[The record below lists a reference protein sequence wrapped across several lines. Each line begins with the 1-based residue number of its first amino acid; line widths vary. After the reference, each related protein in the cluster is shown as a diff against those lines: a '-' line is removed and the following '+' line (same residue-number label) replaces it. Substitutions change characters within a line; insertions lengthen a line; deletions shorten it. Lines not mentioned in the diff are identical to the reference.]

1 MFKKWQRPH
10 IRRWKQARLLRILF
24 ALIFIL
30 LGLTLYQPQ
39 TASAHPLGNF
49 SVNRY
54 SRLEPDTES
63 ISLLYVVD
71 MAEIPAFQEQALID
85 RDLNGRIT
93 ETERQNYLADQLAA
107 LQSNLTLIMNGE
119 TARLLPQS
127 QNLTFPPGQGGLDTL
142 RLELTFLIPLPVQ
155 SEQLDITYRDTNY
168 LERAGWQEIVVRP
181 TDAIT
186 LLSSSVPAE
195 SLSQELREYPEYYLN
210 EPVKVQE
217 ATFQFRPVAT
227 AGQPSSNTIAAAITA
242 EDANLFAEEQLAGL
256 INIPEG
262 PGPLLVAVVLAF
274 ILGALHALS
283 PGHGKTIVGAYLVGS
298 RGTARH
304 ALFLGIT
311 TTLTHTAGVFAFGF
325 LVLFASQFILPER
338 LYPWLGVMSGLLVVG
353 IGFSLF
359 RGRLAGLRH
368 AYAHLRG
375 HEHDH
380 LHHSHTIG
388 HIHDHSHRHDPSHG
402 HDHGYSHDHDQS
414 RDHGPDQGGHHSHEG
429 HDHSHG
435 PHDHHH
441 HHHGPGRHSHV
452 PQEDE
457 NGRITWRSLLA
468 LGISGGLLPCPSALV
483 LLLSAIA
490 LQRVGLGLFLILI
503 FSTGLAGV
511 LTAVGLMF
519 VYAGRMLERAP
530 KSRQFGRLAPL
541 LPVFSALFVT
551 IAGAAI
557 TTQAILQTGILS

>member
-1 MFKKWQRPH
+1 MIKERP
-10 IRRWKQARLLRILF
+10 WKRGNLLRILF
-24 ALIFIL
+24 TVIFIL
-30 LGLTLYQPQ
+30 LGLVIYQPKA
-39 TASAHPLGNF
+39 ASAHPLGNF

-54 SRLEPDTES
+54 SRLEPGSEG
-63 ISLLYVVD
+63 ISLFYVVD
-71 MAEIPAFQEQALID
+71 MAEIPAFQEQSLID
-85 RDLNGRIT
+85 RDLNGRFT
-93 ETERQNYLADQLAA
+93 ETERQSYLAQQLTA
-107 LQSNLTLIMNGE
+107 LQSNLTLLVNGE
-119 TARLLPQS
+119 TADLQPQS
-127 QNLTFPPGQGGLDTL
+127 QSLTFPPGQGGLDTL
-142 RLELTFLIPLPVQ
+142 RLELTFLASLPSQ
-155 SEQLDITYRDTNY
+155 EEQLDITYRDANY

-181 TDAIT
+181 TAGVT

-195 SLSQELREYPEYYLN
+195 SLSRELREYPEDYLN

-217 ATFQFRPVAT
+217 ATFQFLP
-227 AGQPSSNTIAAAITA
+227 AAAEGPQSSSSISAALATD
-242 EDANLFAEEQLAGL
+242 ETNLFAEERLAGL

-262 PGPLLVAVVLAF
+262 PGPLLAAVILAF
-274 ILGALHALS
+274 ILGSLHALS

-304 ALFLGIT
+304 ALFLGLT
-311 TTLTHTAGVFAFGF
+311 TTITHTAGVFAFGF

-368 AYAHLRG
+368 AYAHIRG

-380 LHHSHTIG
+380 LHSHT
-388 HIHDHSHRHDPSHG
+388 DDHRHDNGPS
-402 HDHGYSHDHDQS
+402 
-414 RDHGPDQGGHHSHEG
+414 RGGHHSHGG

-435 PHDHHH
+435 PHDHPHPSYNNHH
-441 HHHGPGRHSHV
+441 HSHGPGGHSHV
-452 PQEDE
+452 PQEDADGE
-457 NGRITWRSLLA
+457 GGYAPITWRSLLA

-503 FSTGLAGV
+503 FSAGLAGV

-530 KSRQFGRLAPL
+530 RARQFGRVAPL

-557 TTQAILQTGILS
+557 TAQAILQTGILS